1 MNETHSLNEF
11 QWNSWAN
18 ETQWNYEPS
27 CAGPPKTGHSG
38 EFWKKVIHW
47 RRKRQTTSVF
57 LLGKTHEQCEKAKRY
72 DTGRWAPQVRR
83 CPVCY
88 WGRAERVPWAARRSN
103 QSILK
108 EITLEFS
115 LEGLVLKLK
124 LQYFGHLMQR
134 ADLLEPWCWE
144 RLRAGGEGD
153 DRGWDGWTA
162 SPTQWTWVW
171 ASSGR
176 WGRIGKHGMLQS
188 MRCKESDMTER
199 LNNIYFWFYLYC
211 LGRLT

>member
-18 ETQWNYEPS
+18 ETQRNYEPS

-38 EFWKKVIHW
+38 EFWKEVIHW
-47 RRKRQTTSVF
+47 RRKWQTTSVF
-57 LLGKTHEQCEKAKRY
+57 LLGKTHEQYEKAKRY

-83 CPVCY
+83 CPVWY

-108 EITLEFS
+108 EIRLEYS

-124 LQYFGHLMQR
+124 LQYFDHLMQR

-144 RLRAGGEGD
+144 RLKAGEGD
-153 DRGWDGWTA
+153 DRGWESWTA
-162 SPTQWTWVW
+162 SPTQWTRVW
-171 ASSGR
+171 ASSAR
-176 WGRIGKHGMLQS
+176 WWRTGKPGMLQFMGS
-188 MRCKESDMTER
+188 PRVRHDWATEKQSER
-199 LNNIYFWFYLYC
+199 IKWHKWK
-211 LGRLT
+211 